1 MAFGGRNPVYTR
13 SNRAGVASFFN
24 AEPKARQNHSP
35 QLLLI
40 ACLSL
45 FVGCYRCWLLL
56 VVVGMAATMVSDSR
70 YSALDNA
77 NSLARYSQMHK
88 FYSGK
93 LSMLNQLGGIEVQE
107 FVADAVTLSISR
119 YQHHGQQ
126 HAGSDVDRGNSES
139 DVLFLHVSFEPATT
153 RIRAADVCVG

>member
-1 MAFGGRNPVYTR
+1 VGEIQCILGAIEQELQVFSTLSQKRAKITR
-13 SNRAGVASFFN
+13 
-24 AEPKARQNHSP
+24 HSYCS
-35 QLLLI
+35 LLVC
-40 ACLSL
+40 CLL
-45 FVGCYRCWLLL
+45 VVVCWLLSLL

-126 HAGSDVDRGNSES
+126 HAGSDVDRSNSES